1 MTKTVILATHC
12 PNNSVE
18 SFYAHSLAES
28 IKLLM
33 INDIT
38 PILVMINDVA
48 SSIVAKNEAI
58 AMAADQEFDS
68 LVFIGHDI
76 LWDPSA
82 LLSVIN
88 SSRHALALP
97 CAKKSGT
104 NVRFDVEIG
113 PEITRDD
120 SGYIKVNYASCSF
133 FKLSKQLITE
143 LSDTSLSIKNETGR
157 EVKNRFD
164 NNTSYGQYFNEDVVL
179 CNKIRELG
187 HQVWINPISTCA
199 HSAGNIYAADFA
211 ANLMARPST
220 DTAVKDLYA

>member
-1 MTKTVILATHC
+1 MTKKVILATHC
-12 PNNSVE
+12 PTNSVE

-28 IKLLM
+28 VKLL
-33 INDIT
+33 IVNDII
-38 PILVMINDVA
+38 PIPVMVNDIP
-48 SSIVAKNEAI
+48 SSIVAKNEI
-58 AMAADQEFDS
+58 VSMVADQDFDS
-68 LVFIGHDI
+68 IVFIGHDI
-76 LWDPSA
+76 IWDPSA
-82 LLSVIN
+82 LLTLIN
-88 SSRHALALP
+88 NTHHASALP

-104 NVRFDVEIG
+104 NVKFDVEIG
-113 PEITRDD
+113 PEISRDD
-120 SGYIKVNYASCSF
+120 SGYIKVNYTSSSF

-157 EVKNRFD
+157 EVKNIFD
-164 NNTSYGQYFNEDVVL
+164 INTTYGQYFNEDVVL

-187 HQVWINPISTCA
+187 HQVWLNPISTCA